1 MEIMSPAFEP
11 GARIP
16 TKFTCEGENVSPALI
31 WRDVPEEAACLALIV
46 DDPDAPSGTFT
57 HWVVYNLP
65 TIPES
70 LDEGVS
76 LSERLSEGLREGL
89 NGAGQQG
96 YMGPCPPRGHGEHRY
111 YFRLYALD
119 QKLALEGRVT
129 RGQLL
134 DVMEDHIIEQATW
147 MGLYSRS

>member
-1 MEIMSPAFEP
+1 MEIMSPAFKT

-16 TKFTCEGENVSPALI
+16 TKFTCEGENVSPALT

-134 DVMEDHIIEQATW
+134 DVMEGHIIEQAMW